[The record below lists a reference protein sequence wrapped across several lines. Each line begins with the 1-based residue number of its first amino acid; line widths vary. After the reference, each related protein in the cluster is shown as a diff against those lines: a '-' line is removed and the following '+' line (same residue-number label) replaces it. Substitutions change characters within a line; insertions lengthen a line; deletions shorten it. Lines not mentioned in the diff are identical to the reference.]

1 MKKVLFALAIFS
13 LVALSAQA
21 QLRYGLKGGLNIS
34 SLSGDGDEVL
44 KSATGFYVGP
54 TVELSIPVV
63 GLGVE
68 GSILYSQKGVKIDAT
83 GVDFDEKLSYIEV
96 PVSLKYKILDLP
108 GLNQLIT
115 PFIDA
120 GPYASF
126 KMSGKDLPANGSELN
141 SAIKAKSFGAG
152 LNFGIGAELLRKV
165 QLRVGYQLGLT
176 DNFGKGDVSL
186 KDRTWQV
193 GASILF

>member
-1 MKKVLFALAIFS
+1 MKKILFTVVVFS
-13 LVALSAQA
+13 LVAFSAQA

-34 SLSGDGDEVL
+34 SLSGEYDDYL

-68 GSILYSQKGVKIDAT
+68 GSVLYSQKGIKSKGGTDI
-83 GVDFDEKLSYIEV
+83 DEKISYIEV
-96 PVSLKYKILDLP
+96 PVSLKYKLFDIP
-108 GLNQLIT
+108 GLNKILT

-120 GPYASF
+120 GPYASL
-126 KMSGKDLPANGSELN
+126 KISGDVPDIE
-141 SAIKAKSFGAG
+141 SAEEQVKAKSFGAG
-152 LNFGIGAELLRKV
+152 LNFGIGAELLGKIQIRA
-165 QLRVGYQLGLT
+165 GYQLGLT
-176 DNFGKGDVSL
+176 DNFSEGDYGL